1 MELRNLEFSVLP
13 DREVEVRQQCDTPY
27 LLKESNFDFNSSFV
41 AVIRDRYPHAYKNLC
56 KRYLESAKNKSY
68 YEFRIT
74 RGFIKCNLGAH
85 DNKFDIDAEGNF
97 HFEFCQCPL
106 AGECKEWKETCDP
119 KENIALSDAEIRV
132 LRLIAQ
138 GKKITTIADELYL
151 SPKTIEN
158 HQNSMLR
165 KLNVHNN
172 AALVS
177 YWHQHNMK

>member
-13 DREVEVRQQCDTPY
+13 DGEVEVRQQCDTPY

-165 KLNVHNN
+165 KLIVHNN